1 MSLRRERGSP
11 RFPSSHVHCRWEG
24 GQDTHDSFPG
34 MNAATDGRVRSWL
47 PIHTLRQRMGPCAPA
62 SQWFLTWPHPGGTG
76 GDWAQ
81 VCGAAVAG
89 GWEKVLGLVQGS
101 AQGLSPPGAA
111 RHALSYTIP

>member
-24 GQDTHDSFPG
+24 GGSGHARQLPRDERGHRWPSEVLAPNPHTPS
-34 MNAATDGRVRSWL
+34 TDGS
-47 PIHTLRQRMGPCAPA
+47 MCPCESVVLDMATP
-62 SQWFLTWPHPGGTG
+62 WGYGRGLGTG
-76 GDWAQ
+76 VWGR
-81 VCGAAVAG
+81 CGG
-89 GWEKVLGLVQGS
+89 GLVQGS